1 MSKMIDGK
9 PVANASMALRLNVT
23 EDDIK
28 NGAPLN
34 PYACAIARAAK
45 RQPGIVAAKV
55 HLSCLYLLGKR
66 GKEWLRYRVPEY
78 ATREIVAYDRGGKFV
93 PGEIDLQ
100 PISTRELVRRV
111 DRIRGS
117 EPKKRSRRPRPRHI
131 TQNVRAPAYANEPPA
146 K

>member
-1 MSKMIDGK
+1 MIDGK

-28 NGAPLN
+28 RGAPLN
-34 PYACAIARAAK
+34 PYACAIALAAR
-45 RQPGIVAAKV
+45 RQPDIVAAKV

-66 GKEWLRYRVPEY
+66 KKHWLRYRVPEY
-78 ATREIVAYDRGGKFV
+78 ATREIVAYDRGGRFV

-111 DRIRGS
+111 ERIRGAT
-117 EPKKRSRRPRPRHI
+117 PKKRGRKPRPRHM
-131 TQNVRAPAYANEPPA
+131 TQDVRASAYANEPPA